1 MNNQRQLGGP
11 VRNPLD
17 VLTRPARSP
26 DLVLRYGDGAEHVA
40 DVHLPRF
47 AAPEPGPDGAR
58 AERAGAG
65 GLASGT
71 GELASGT
78 GGLVSGLVPGLVPL
92 TIFLHGGFWRAE
104 YGREHTAP
112 LAEAL
117 ADAGFA
123 VCAPEYRRTGQPD
136 GGWPGTFDD
145 VAVAV
150 DRLPELVA
158 QAAGGV
164 IDPNRVVLA
173 GHSAGGHLAL
183 WAASRHLLPAG
194 SPWRAQGQAG
204 CGVVALA
211 AVSDLAASYR
221 WRLGQW
227 AAEALMGGG
236 AEYFADRYDA
246 VDPSRLVPAGVP
258 VWLVHGTG
266 DDRVPW
272 HMSLDYAVR
281 ARAGGAT
288 GGLAPTC
295 VLLPGTGHFELI
307 DPLSAEWPQVMAAF
321 RAVAGVGG
329 SGRVDGD

>member
-1 MNNQRQLGGP
+1 MACSAHNDPGATRRGAHHRDGGEMNNQRQLGGP

-236 AEYFADRYDA
+236 AEYFAGPVRRRRSE
-246 VDPSRLVPAGVP
+246 PSGASRSAGVAGARYRRRP
-258 VWLVHGTG
+258 GAVAHEPGLRGQG
-266 DDRVPW
+266 AGGRRDRGARA
-272 HMSLDYAVR
+272 DVR
-281 ARAGGAT
+281 AAAWHGA
-288 GGLAPTC
+288 L
-295 VLLPGTGHFELI
+295 
-307 DPLSAEWPQVMAAF
+307 
-321 RAVAGVGG
+321 
-329 SGRVDGD
+329 

>member
-1 MNNQRQLGGP
+1 MTNQRQLGNP
-11 VRNPLD
+11 ARNPLD
-17 VLTRPARSP
+17 VLTRPARGP

-40 DVHLPRF
+40 DVHLPRSV
-47 AAPEPGPDGAR
+47 APAPWIDGAA
-58 AERAGAG
+58 AERAGTG
-65 GLASGT
+65 GMAPGT
-71 GELASGT
+71 GGPAPLTGGPVPGT
-78 GGLVSGLVPGLVPL
+78 GGLAPL

-145 VAVAV
+145 VAAAV
-150 DRLPELVA
+150 DRLPRLVA

-164 IDPNRVVLA
+164 IDLDRVVLA

-183 WAASRHLLPAG
+183 WAASRHLLPAE
-194 SPWRAQGQAG
+194 SPWRAQEPAG
-204 CGVVALA
+204 RSVVALA

-221 WRLGQW
+221 WRLGQR
-227 AAEALMGGG
+227 ATEALMGGG
-236 AEYFADRYDA
+236 AEYYPDRYDA

-258 VWLVHGTG
+258 VRLVHGTG

-281 ARAGGAT
+281 ARTSGAT
-288 GGLAPTC
+288 GVLAPTC

-307 DPLSAEWPQVMAAF
+307 DPLSAEWPQVVAAF
-321 RAVAGVGG
+321 RAVAGFGE
-329 SGRVDGD
+329 SDRVVE